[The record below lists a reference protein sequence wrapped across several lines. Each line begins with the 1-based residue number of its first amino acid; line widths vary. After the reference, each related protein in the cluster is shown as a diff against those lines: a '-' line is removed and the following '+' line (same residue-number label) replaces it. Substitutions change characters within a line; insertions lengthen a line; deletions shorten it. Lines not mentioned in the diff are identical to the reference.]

1 MKSESSNLRYGT
13 GTHHSGHD
21 RRSDGHDERAIA
33 KAHRQQE
40 RTTAIHEAG
49 HAVIARILGLVCGKV
64 TIKASGTSGYGIIAA
79 PEFVCDCWE
88 QRGKNR
94 PIQAA
99 FRGRILA
106 YMAGR
111 EAEVELLGQCQGG
124 DNDDQSR
131 IGLMLE
137 DLYPG
142 EWDQQDKFERRLRRF
157 ARNLVRR
164 HRPKIEVLSR
174 ALIEQ
179 RTMSDK
185 RVRLAAGVATTLA
198 PPLTEGGLPSL
209 VPSSWGACLIRQRRQ
224 LANSR
229 FLRPAAAD
237 LTGQDTTRRAPARRS
252 QTRRPELARVV
263 GT

>member
-64 TIKASGTSGYGIIAA
+64 TIKGQWNVGIQDHRR
-79 PEFVCDCWE
+79 PGVCMRLLGATR
-88 QRGKNR
+88 QNR

-179 RTMSDK
+179 RTRSDK

-198 PPLTEGGLPSL
+198 PPLTKE
-209 VPSSWGACLIRQRRQ
+209 AYRRWC
-224 LANSR
+224 
-229 FLRPAAAD
+229 
-237 LTGQDTTRRAPARRS
+237 RAHGMRA
-252 QTRRPELARVV
+252 
-263 GT
+263 